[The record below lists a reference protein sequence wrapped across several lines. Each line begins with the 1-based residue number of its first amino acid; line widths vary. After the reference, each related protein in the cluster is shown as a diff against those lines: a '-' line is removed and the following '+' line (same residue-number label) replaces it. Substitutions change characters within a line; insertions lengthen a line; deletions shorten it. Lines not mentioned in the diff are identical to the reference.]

1 MLALAC
7 ALSVPMSASA
17 YVLGPTTPGKWGPA
31 AMGTGATVSWS
42 LMPTG
47 THCDADY
54 TGCVIT
60 SLADFMPVGYMN
72 AITSAFAAWSAVA
85 DITFVKVADDGAAYN
100 ATTASGDIRLGGQTI
115 DGAFN
120 ALAFGNLPPDNGNS
134 AAGDIHFD
142 TAEAWKLG
150 FGGSGFDL
158 FQVLAHEL
166 GHAIGLDHS
175 VTDPLVGP
183 SLMDAYY
190 SETTRGLQAD
200 DIAGARFLYGPA
212 TAQAQA
218 QAQEAQVPEA
228 QVPEPGTVTL
238 LGLALA
244 GLVLSRRRA
253 AAK

>member
-1 MLALAC
+1 MKKRLLSLLALAC

-17 YVLGPTTPGKWGPA
+17 YVLGDTTPGKWGPA

-47 THCDADY
+47 TRCDDDY

-60 SLADFMPVGYMN
+60 SLADFMPSGYMN
-72 AITSAFAAWSAVA
+72 AVTNAFAAWSAVA
-85 DITFVKVADDGAAYN
+85 DITFIKVADDGAAYN

-115 DGAFN
+115 DGPSDT
-120 ALAFGNLPPDNGNS
+120 LAFGNLPPNNGNS

-142 TAEAWKLG
+142 TAETWKLA
-150 FGGSGFDL
+150 FGGPGFDL

-166 GHAIGLDHS
+166 GHAIGFDHTTVS
-175 VTDPLVGP
+175 E
-183 SLMDAYY
+183 SLMGAYY
-190 SETTRGLQAD
+190 SETFRGLQAD

-212 TAQAQA
+212 V
-218 QAQEAQVPEA
+218 AQVQA
-228 QVPEPGTVTL
+228 AMVPEPGSMAL
-238 LGLALA
+238 LSLALA

-253 AAK
+253 AAR